1 MCANALVSLQ
11 ILLWFH
17 CTLRN
22 VKQTCAICAQSS
34 FVLNTPRDA
43 KAQRLHKA
51 WTKMLDMKDKYGLS
65 VTVRFNQLS
74 ALSDSVRDP
83 TKDQSIVIVYL
94 LCVVGLLI
102 WAFVRSRW
110 GHLLMNNVLN
120 IARRTVRA

>member
-1 MCANALVSLQ
+1 
-11 ILLWFH
+11 
-17 CTLRN
+17 
-22 VKQTCAICAQSS
+22 
-34 FVLNTPRDA
+34 
-43 KAQRLHKA
+43 
-51 WTKMLDMKDKYGLS
+51 MLDMKDKYGLS